1 MEDKV
6 LELAKS
12 LCHGQ
17 ADETLLS
24 ALCREA
30 CRRIDS
36 RLRAGVTAADCAD
49 AYIVAAAWLDLA
61 GWLSGQGTDGVKKF
75 AAGDLSVEKDSGTT
89 AAQLEEGAWAL
100 LRPYVRESNFV
111 FRGVRG

>member
-36 RLRAGVTAADCAD
+36 RLSAGVTAAGLRRRL
-49 AYIVAAAWLDLA
+49 YRGGGLA
-61 GWLSGQGTDGVKKF
+61 GSGGLVIRTGDGRREKIRRRRFECGEGQRHDGGT
-75 AAGDLSVEKDSGTT
+75 AGG
-89 AAQLEEGAWAL
+89 
-100 LRPYVRESNFV
+100 
-111 FRGVRG
+111 RGLGHCCGPM

>member
-6 LELAKS
+6 LELAES
-12 LCHGQ
+12 LCQGQ
-17 ADETLLS
+17 ADETLLA

-49 AYIVAAAWLDLA
+49 AYTVAAA
-61 GWLSGQGTDGVKKF
+61 
-75 AAGDLSVEKDSGTT
+75 
-89 AAQLEEGAWAL
+89 
-100 LRPYVRESNFV
+100 
-111 FRGVRG
+111 

>member
-6 LELAKS
+6 LELADS
-12 LCHGQ
+12 LCQGQ
-17 ADETLLS
+17 ADETLLA

-30 CRRIDS
+30 CRRIES

-49 AYIVAAAWLDLA
+49 AYTVAAAWLALA
-61 GWLSGQGTDGVKKF
+61 GWSAGQETDGVKKF
-75 AAGDLSVEKDSGTT
+75 AAGDLSVEKDAGQT
-89 AAQLEEGAWAL
+89 AAQLEERAWAL
-100 LRPYVRESNFV
+100 LQPYVRQTDFV

>member
-6 LELAKS
+6 LGLAKS
-12 LCHGQ
+12 LGQGQ

-49 AYIVAAAWLDLA
+49 AYTVAAAWGALA
-61 GWLSGQGTDGVKKF
+61 GWASGQGAGGGCRVKGK
-75 AAGDLSVEKDSGTT
+75 DLDLK
-89 AAQLEEGAWAL
+89 
-100 LRPYVRESNFV
+100 
-111 FRGVRG
+111 

>member
-6 LELAKS
+6 LELAAS

-17 ADETLLS
+17 ADEALLA

-36 RLRAGVTAADCAD
+36 RLSAGVTAADCAD
-49 AYIVAAAWLDLA
+49 AYTVAAAWLALA
-61 GWLSGQGTDGVKKF
+61 GWSAGQGTDGVKKF
-75 AAGDLSVEKDSGTT
+75 AAGDFSVEKDGDA
-89 AAQLEEGAWAL
+89 AAQLEERAWAL
-100 LRPYVRESNFV
+100 LRPYVRQTNFV